1 MVKELREKTGVGM
14 MDCKAALA
22 ENNGDMD
29 AAVDWLRTK
38 GLAKAAKKAGRVAAE
53 GLVGVASD
61 GTRAAVVELNS
72 ETDFVARNDAFQA
85 LIAGTSQ
92 AALAVNGDV
101 EALADAPFPGRD
113 KTVGDEIKE
122 AIATIG
128 ENMSLRRAAALS
140 VENGAVATYV
150 HGAIADGMGKIG
162 VLVALESTGDAE
174 QVNALGRKIAMH
186 VAATNPLSLDVASL
200 DADVVERERQIFSEQ
215 ARESGKPE
223 NIIEKMEFGID
234 PETVGR
240 VAKEIAEAVS
250 LGAQVG
256 VVVGGGNIFRG
267 VAVAA
272 KGGNRVTGD
281 HMGMLA
287 TVMNS
292 LTLADALRRLGV
304 PARVLS
310 AVPVPSIC
318 ETFTQRSAERYMED
332 GDVIVFAGG
341 TGNPFFTTDSG
352 AALRAAEMRC
362 DAFLKGTSVDGVYS
376 ADPKKVP
383 DAERYDSLTPGEVL
397 GRDLKVMDATAIA
410 LARDN
415 AIPVIV
421 FSIRTPGALV
431 DVMNGAGLYTVISD

>member
-1 MVKELREKTGVGM
+1 MTSKLRWRRVLVKLSG
-14 MDCKAALA
+14 
-22 ENNGDMD
+22 
-29 AAVDWLRTK
+29 
-38 GLAKAAKKAGRVAAE
+38 
-53 GLVGVASD
+53 
-61 GTRAAVVELNS
+61 
-72 ETDFVARNDAFQA
+72 
-85 LIAGTSQ
+85 
-92 AALAVNGDV
+92 
-101 EALADAPFPGRD
+101 EAL
-113 KTVGDEIKE
+113 
-122 AIATIG
+122 
-128 ENMSLRRAAALS
+128 
-140 VENGAVATYV
+140 
-150 HGAIADGMGKIG
+150 MGG
-162 VLVALESTGDAE
+162 QD
-174 QVNALGRKIAMH
+174 
-186 VAATNPLSLDVASL
+186 
-200 DADVVERERQIFSEQ
+200 
-215 ARESGKPE
+215 
-223 NIIEKMEFGID
+223 FGID
-234 PETVGR
+234 PATVDR
-240 VAKEIAEAVS
+240 VANEIAEAVR

-318 ETFTQRSAERYMED
+318 ETFTQRGADRYMED

-376 ADPKKVP
+376 EDPKINP
-383 DAERYDSLTPGEVL
+383 DAERYETLTPQQVL
-397 GRDLKVMDATAIA
+397 ERGLKVMDATAIA

-415 AIPVIV
+415 SIPVIV

-431 DVMNGAGLYTVISD
+431 DVMNGEGRYTVIHG

>member
-1 MVKELREKTGVGM
+1 MTSKLRWRRVLVKLSG
-14 MDCKAALA
+14 
-22 ENNGDMD
+22 
-29 AAVDWLRTK
+29 
-38 GLAKAAKKAGRVAAE
+38 
-53 GLVGVASD
+53 
-61 GTRAAVVELNS
+61 
-72 ETDFVARNDAFQA
+72 
-85 LIAGTSQ
+85 
-92 AALAVNGDV
+92 
-101 EALADAPFPGRD
+101 EAL
-113 KTVGDEIKE
+113 
-122 AIATIG
+122 
-128 ENMSLRRAAALS
+128 
-140 VENGAVATYV
+140 
-150 HGAIADGMGKIG
+150 MG
-162 VLVALESTGDAE
+162 
-174 QVNALGRKIAMH
+174 Q
-186 VAATNPLSLDVASL
+186 
-200 DADVVERERQIFSEQ
+200 Q
-215 ARESGKPE
+215 
-223 NIIEKMEFGID
+223 EFGID

-240 VAKEIAEAVS
+240 VATEIAEAVS

-287 TVMNS
+287 TIMNS
-292 LTLADALRRLGV
+292 LTLADALRRLSV

-318 ETFTQRSAERYMED
+318 ETFTQRGADRYMED

-376 ADPKKVP
+376 ADPKIVP
-383 DAERYDSLTPGEVL
+383 DAQRYDSLTPQQVL
-397 GRDLKVMDATAIA
+397 ERGLKVMDATAIA

-415 AIPVIV
+415 GIPVIV

-431 DVMNGAGLYTVISD
+431 DVMNGNGRYTIIQD